1 MTVKMTTRRA
11 GKSGKKEETGKG
23 EETGTVELVSE
34 EESDDD
40 LPDLSPRGEDDVL
53 ETVAAECAKASK
65 AADCAGESFFV
76 FN

>member
-1 MTVKMTTRRA
+1 MTGKMNTRRA
-11 GKSGKKEETGKG
+11 GKSGKKEEAGKG
-23 EETGTVELVSE
+23 KETGTVELVLE

-40 LPDLSPRGEDDVL
+40 LPDLSPRGEDDIL
-53 ETVAAECAKASK
+53 ETAAAVCAKASK